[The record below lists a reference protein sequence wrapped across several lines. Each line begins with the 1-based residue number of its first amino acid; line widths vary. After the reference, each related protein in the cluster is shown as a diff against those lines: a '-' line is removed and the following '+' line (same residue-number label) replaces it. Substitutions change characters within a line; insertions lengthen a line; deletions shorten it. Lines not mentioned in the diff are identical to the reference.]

1 MKVAGMGKE
10 RKGGWKV
17 MYVGE
22 GIKRERGGR
31 KVRYVG
37 EVSVNSSFPDLDE

>member
-10 RKGGWKV
+10 RKGGW
-17 MYVGE
+17 
-22 GIKRERGGR
+22 